1 MTMDHIKNLMQIL
14 LGSNV
19 AYDESMNLRNI
30 LWLAPLPC
38 NVTKAWLAPGSLS
51 QHIFNIISYVT
62 SMCLTFS
69 MISTKY

>member
-1 MTMDHIKNLMQIL
+1 MSFFFNSIVRQQIISQISNAIL

-30 LWLAPLPC
+30 LWLAPLPS

-51 QHIFNIISYVT
+51 WNIYLLLFP
-62 SMCLTFS
+62 M
-69 MISTKY
+69 